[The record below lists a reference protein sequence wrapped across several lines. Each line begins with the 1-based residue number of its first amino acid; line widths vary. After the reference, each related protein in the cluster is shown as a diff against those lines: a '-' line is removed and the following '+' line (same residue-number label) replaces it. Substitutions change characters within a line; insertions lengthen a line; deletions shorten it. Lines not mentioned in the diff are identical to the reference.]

1 MISCLRRLSLV
12 ACAATLGLSLAPA
25 AQAVP
30 LIGIEGS
37 AAAFLD
43 YTLEGNSARVPAGSM
58 GLTLEASGAAF
69 GLLDLSG
76 RYMSNF
82 ATQANLAEV
91 VLRKEFSPLPMISF
105 KPGIGYQGQNV
116 FSTGWDHAPIGKVQ
130 VAVSPI
136 LSPIW
141 FEGEANVSY
150 PLALGRPVLGTMV
163 GGYLSILPMV
173 NIGVRY
179 LGYRDLNV
187 QTAPV
192 DFGGLQIGL
201 RATI

>member
-1 MISCLRRLSLV
+1 MISCLRRLSLL
-12 ACAATLGLSLAPA
+12 ACAATLGMGLAAPA
-25 AQAVP
+25 SAVP

-43 YTLEGNSARVPAGSM
+43 YTMQGNNGQVPAPST

-76 RYMSNF
+76 RYMTNF
-82 ATQANLAEV
+82 STQANLAEV
-91 VLRKEFSPLPMISF
+91 VLRKEFSMLPMISI
-105 KPGIGYQGQNV
+105 KPGVGYQGQNV
-116 FSTGWDHAPIGKVQ
+116 FTPSWDHAPIGKLQ
-130 VAVSPI
+130 AAFSPI

-150 PLALGRPVLGTMV
+150 PLTLGRPVLGTMV
-163 GGYLSILPMV
+163 GGYFSILPMV
-173 NIGVRY
+173 NVGVRY
-179 LGYRDLNV
+179 LGYRDLNE
-187 QTAPV
+187 QPAPV

>member
-1 MISCLRRLSLV
+1 MISCLRRLSLF
-12 ACAATLGLSLAPA
+12 ACAATLGLSLAAP

-30 LIGIEGS
+30 LIGIEAS
-37 AAAFLD
+37 AAAYLD
-43 YTLEGNSARVPAGSM
+43 YTLEGNNPRVPAGST
-58 GLTLEASGAAF
+58 GLTLEASGAGF
-69 GLLDLSG
+69 GLFDLSG
-76 RYMSNF
+76 RYMTNF
-82 ATQANLAEV
+82 STQANLAEV
-91 VLRKEFSPLPMISF
+91 VLRREFSMLPMISV

-116 FSTGWDHAPIGKVQ
+116 FTPGWDHAPIGKLQ
-130 VAVSPI
+130 AAFSPI

-141 FEGEANVSY
+141 FEGEASVAY
-150 PLALGRPVLGTMV
+150 PLALGRPVLGTMI
-163 GGYLSILPMV
+163 GGFVSILPMV
-173 NIGVRY
+173 NVGVRY

>member
-1 MISCLRRLSLV
+1 MISCLRRLSLL
-12 ACAATLGLSLAPA
+12 ACAAALGASFAAP

-30 LIGIEGS
+30 LFGIEGS

-43 YTLEGNSARVPAGSM
+43 YTTQSRNAQVPAGST
-58 GLTLEASGAAF
+58 GLTLEASGAAL
-69 GLLDLSG
+69 GLFDFSG

-82 ATQANLAEV
+82 TTQANLAEV
-91 VLRKEFSPLPMISF
+91 ILRKEISMLPMISL
-105 KPGIGYQGQNV
+105 KPGLGYQGQTV
-116 FSTGWDHAPIGKVQ
+116 FGTTWDHAPIGKLQ
-130 VAVSPI
+130 AAFSPI

-150 PLALGRPVLGTMV
+150 PLALGRPVLGTMI
-163 GGYLSILPMV
+163 GGYFSVLPMV
-173 NIGVRY
+173 NLGVRFLKY
-179 LGYRDLNV
+179 QDLGT

>member
-1 MISCLRRLSLV
+1 MISCLRRLSFM
-12 ACAATLGLSLAPA
+12 AIAATLGASLAAPA
-25 AQAVP
+25 HAVP

-43 YTLEGNSARVPAGSM
+43 VTMEGNNPRVPSGST

-69 GLLDLSG
+69 GLFDVSG
-76 RYMSNF
+76 RYMTNF
-82 ATQANLAEV
+82 SSQANLAEV
-91 VLRKEFSPLPMISF
+91 VLRKEFSMLPMISI
-105 KPGIGYQGQNV
+105 KPGVGYQGQNV
-116 FSTGWDHAPIGKVQ
+116 FTPGWDHAPIGKLQ
-130 VAVSPI
+130 AAFSPI

-150 PLALGRPVLGTMV
+150 PFALGRPVLGTMI
-163 GGYLSILPMV
+163 GGYFSVLPMV
-173 NIGVRY
+173 NLGVRY
-179 LGYRDLNV
+179 LGYRDLST
-187 QTAPV
+187 QTVPV